1 MSKGS
6 FPQKYL
12 KNKRFFTAMTL
23 GVLALLAF
31 LIVRGECIPKQY
43 KIIIGEKSRYDIS
56 APFDMIDQA
65 STERFAR
72 EAANQVSKVY
82 IKNPALI
89 KEINDRA
96 DAFARTVSNERK
108 LFDDANAL
116 DTENANA
123 GYLRENSIARVVDKS
138 MEQGVTLSREQAL
151 SILTGVTPEQLDAF
165 LTETLSRVATYADF
179 DITADNLNNRIIALQ
194 RAVQSTYAN
203 QNLKNM
209 GVSLA
214 STVLKVNVEED
225 KERNETRQREV
236 FEANLERKIIIPA
249 GTRILNI
256 DEFITTEKF
265 NFLSGYGL
273 VEDGKIDVLP
283 NIKVLFFIALLSVL
297 LLQFLNRFC
306 NKELYSNKMVVLLA
320 SIMVSVFIL
329 CRILYPLHK
338 LALPVYIAPLLAVYL
353 IGLRSGFVAHLYVIS
368 VISLFNGMD
377 LNTML
382 IFLIGGITIVL
393 LVHNATQRSR
403 FTLAGVVMSVL
414 NTLMFVVSTDQPGQF
429 STYYFDALIL
439 LLCSFASSMISLGL
453 IALLEG
459 AFNTATPLRLSE
471 LTSGNTHLLKRLGFE
486 APGTH
491 HHSLMVSYMA
501 EAAAGE
507 IGANPYLAKAG
518 ALYHDVGKL
527 KNPEFFTENQNGM
540 NPHDNLNP
548 AESAVII
555 TSHTS
560 DGVELCERYKLPQS
574 IIDIVQEHHGSTM
587 VTYFYDKAVK
597 KYGADHVQEADY
609 RYPGSAPSSKE
620 SAIIMLADSC
630 EAAVRSSGQKKE
642 EEISDWVHRIIRGK
656 YEDGQLDRSDISMKD
671 IQRISKTFIR
681 VLSGYYHVRIKY
693 PEEAKLTDGSL
704 KTIATSAPTDG
715 DMSGE
720 AQESA
725 ETVGR
730 VVNRGKRR
738 NTIGN
743 SGNAPNES
751 DPKSSANEPSKAE
764 TAREGS
770 SKAETAREESSKAET
785 ARDDEAAIEKE
796 DSVKAGVKAA
806 RSESHG

>member
-1 MSKGS
+1 MGKGS

-12 KNKRFFTAMTL
+12 KNRRVFTAMIL
-23 GVLALLAF
+23 GVLALLTF
-31 LIVRGECIPKQY
+31 LIVRGECIPKKY
-43 KIIIGEKSRYDIS
+43 KIMVGEKSRYDIS
-56 APFDMIDQA
+56 APFDMVDQA
-65 STERFAR
+65 ATERFAR

-82 IKNPALI
+82 LKNPALT
-89 KEINDRA
+89 KEINERA
-96 DAFARTVSNERK
+96 DAFARTISNERK

-123 GYLRENSIARVVDKS
+123 GYLRENSISRIVDKS

-151 SILTGVTPEQLDAF
+151 SILTGVTLEQLETF
-165 LTETLSRVATYADF
+165 LEEVLSRVETYADF
-179 DITADNLNNRIIALQ
+179 DITADNLNSRIIALQ
-194 RAVQSTYAN
+194 RSVQSSYAN

-209 GVSLA
+209 GISLA
-214 STVLKVNVEED
+214 STVLKVNVDED
-225 KERNETRQREV
+225 KERNEARQREV
-236 FEANLERKIIIPA
+236 FAANLERKIIIPA
-249 GTRILNI
+249 GTRILSI
-256 DEFITTEKF
+256 DEFISTEKF

-273 VEDGKIDVLP
+273 VEDGKMDVSP
-283 NIKVLFFIALLSVL
+283 NIKVLFIVAVLSVL
-297 LLQFLNRFC
+297 LLEFLNRFC
-306 NKELYSNKMVVLLA
+306 YKELYSNKMIVLLV
-320 SIMVSVFIL
+320 SIVLSVFIL

-377 LNTML
+377 LNTL
-382 IFLIGGITIVL
+382 LVFLIGGITIVL

-414 NTLMFVVSTDQPGQF
+414 NTLMFVVSSEEPGQF

-459 AFNTATPLRLSE
+459 TFNTATPLRLNE

-527 KNPEFFTENQNGM
+527 KNPDFFTENQNGM

-555 TSHTS
+555 TSHTT

-574 IIDIVQEHHGSTM
+574 IIDIVHEHHGSTL
-587 VTYFYDKAVK
+587 VTYFYDKAIK
-597 KYGADHVQEADY
+597 KYGVEHVREADY
-609 RYPGSAPSSKE
+609 RYSGSTPSSKE

-642 EEISDWVHRIIRGK
+642 EEIADWVHRIIRSK

-693 PEEAKLTDGSL
+693 PEEAKLKGGAPKTIEISSL
-704 KTIATSAPTDG
+704 KDDG
-715 DMSGE
+715 VSGE
-720 AQESA
+720 AEETA

-730 VVNRGKRR
+730 VVTRGKRR
-738 NTIGN
+738 STIGEGDSAV
-743 SGNAPNES
+743 SGAQSKSPATVSGGKETEVAAEDVIADAIQAEAPAKN
-751 DPKSSANEPSKAE
+751 N
-764 TAREGS
+764 
-770 SKAETAREESSKAET
+770 
-785 ARDDEAAIEKE
+785 
-796 DSVKAGVKAA
+796 VKAT
-806 RSESHG
+806 RLSD

>member
-1 MSKGS
+1 MGKGS

-12 KNKRFFTAMTL
+12 KNRRVFTAMIL
-23 GVLALLAF
+23 GVLALLTF
-31 LIVRGECIPKQY
+31 LIVRGECIPKKY
-43 KIIIGEKSRYDIS
+43 KIMVGEKSRYDIS
-56 APFDMIDQA
+56 APFDMVDQA
-65 STERFAR
+65 ATERFAR

-82 IKNPALI
+82 LKNPALT
-89 KEINDRA
+89 KEINERA
-96 DAFARTVSNERK
+96 DAFARTISNERK

-123 GYLRENSIARVVDKS
+123 GYLRENSISRIVDKS

-151 SILTGVTPEQLDAF
+151 SILTGVTLEQLETF
-165 LTETLSRVATYADF
+165 LEEVLSRVETYADF
-179 DITADNLNNRIIALQ
+179 DITADNLNSRIIALQ
-194 RAVQSTYAN
+194 RSVQSSYAN

-209 GVSLA
+209 GISLA
-214 STVLKVNVEED
+214 STVLKVNVDED
-225 KERNETRQREV
+225 KERNEARQREV
-236 FEANLERKIIIPA
+236 FAANLERKIIIPA
-249 GTRILNI
+249 GTRILSI
-256 DEFITTEKF
+256 DEFISTEKF

-273 VEDGKIDVLP
+273 VEDGKMDVSP
-283 NIKVLFFIALLSVL
+283 NIKVLFIVAVLSVL
-297 LLQFLNRFC
+297 LLEFLNRFC
-306 NKELYSNKMVVLLA
+306 YKELYSNKMIVLLV
-320 SIMVSVFIL
+320 SIVLSVFIL

-377 LNTML
+377 LNTL
-382 IFLIGGITIVL
+382 LVFLIGGITIVL

-414 NTLMFVVSTDQPGQF
+414 NTLMFVVSSEEPGQF

-459 AFNTATPLRLSE
+459 TFNTATPLRLNE

-527 KNPEFFTENQNGM
+527 KNPDFFTENQNGM

-555 TSHTS
+555 TSHTT

-574 IIDIVQEHHGSTM
+574 IIDIVQEHHGSTL
-587 VTYFYDKAVK
+587 VTYFYDKAIK
-597 KYGADHVQEADY
+597 KYGVEHVREADY
-609 RYPGSAPSSKE
+609 RYSGSTPSSKE

-642 EEISDWVHRIIRGK
+642 EEIADWVHRIIRSK

-693 PEEAKLTDGSL
+693 PEEAKLKGGAPKTIEISSL
-704 KTIATSAPTDG
+704 KDDG
-715 DMSGE
+715 VSGE
-720 AQESA
+720 AEETA

-730 VVNRGKRR
+730 VVIRGKRR
-738 NTIGN
+738 STIGEGDSAV
-743 SGNAPNES
+743 SGAQSKSPATVSGGKETEVAAEDVIADAIQAEAPAKN
-751 DPKSSANEPSKAE
+751 N
-764 TAREGS
+764 
-770 SKAETAREESSKAET
+770 
-785 ARDDEAAIEKE
+785 
-796 DSVKAGVKAA
+796 VKAT
-806 RSESHG
+806 RLSD